1 MNLAQT
7 ALVER
12 LIRLALDEDIG
23 TGDIT
28 TEHLIDPGMSGVGRI
43 ISKESLVLAG
53 GPVACRVFELL
64 DPSLVVSIHAEDGR
78 FVPPGTVLMTVE
90 GSMRSLLTGERTALN
105 FLQRM
110 SGIATHVR
118 NYLQMMKG
126 LSLQLVDTRKTTPGL
141 RVLEKYAVRMGGAR
155 NHRMGLFDGVL
166 IKDNH
171 ISACGGIMPAVSRI
185 RRHMSHLM
193 NIEVEV
199 STLEQVQEA
208 LQAGVDVIMLDNM
221 SIDAM
226 RKAVALIAG
235 KALVEVSGR
244 INAATIPG
252 LAGAGID
259 IVSVGA
265 LTHSAKSVDI
275 SMDIEPVGNVAAERM
290 P

>member
-28 TEHLIDPGMSGVGRI
+28 TESLIDSGMCGVGRI
-43 ISKESLVLAG
+43 ISKEPLVLAG
-53 GPVACRVFELL
+53 GPVAGRVFELL

-78 FVPPGTVLMTVE
+78 FVPAGTVLMTVE

-155 NHRMGLFDGVL
+155 NHRIGLFDGVL

-171 ISACGGIMPAVSRI
+171 IAACGGIVPAVSRI
-185 RRHMSHLM
+185 RGHISHLM
-193 NIEVEV
+193 KIEVEV

-275 SMDIEPVGNVAAERM
+275 SMDIEPVANVAAEPM

>member
-28 TEHLIDPGMSGVGRI
+28 TEHLIDSGMSGVGRI